1 MVRTTGFGQTGPYA
15 TRPGFGTLAESMT
28 GYAHTNGFPDGPP
41 TLPPFALG
49 DGVAAMTGA
58 FAAMMALWWRD
69 TQGGTGQ
76 VIDLS
81 IYEPLFWILGPH
93 AIVYQQLGIVQGRT
107 GNRAPFTAPR
117 NAYLAKDGKWLGVSA
132 SAQSIAERVM
142 TLVGRPE
149 LTEEPWFADHT
160 GRLEHQ
166 DELDDAIS
174 AWIAERD
181 SDEVVRAFEEVH
193 AAIAPVLSIDEIVLD
208 PQFIARDTITEV
220 DHPKLGPLQMQNV
233 IPRLVE
239 TPGQHPLARP
249 RARLEQRRGPARRAR
264 PHRGADR
271 RARRAPGR
279 RGRRR
284 RPTTRRSTREERQPD
299 ARSLQR
305 ERRPGPAARRR
316 RLRAPRPEG
325 HAGPTAR
332 GSRSSLVL
340 NWEEGSEY
348 SKFAGDERNEGLAE
362 IPYAM
367 EPEYRDLAAES
378 VYEYG
383 SRAGV
388 WRLQRLFDEFERQ

>member
-1 MVRTTGFGQTGPYA
+1 
-15 TRPGFGTLAESMT
+15 
-28 GYAHTNGFPDGPP
+28 
-41 TLPPFALG
+41 
-49 DGVAAMTGA
+49 MTGA
-58 FAAMMALWWRD
+58 FAVMMALWWRD

-93 AIVYQQLGIVQGRT
+93 ATVYQQLGIVQGRT

-117 NAYLAKDGKWLGVSA
+117 NAYQAKDGKWLGVSA

-149 LTEEPWFADHT
+149 LTEEPWFGDHT

-220 DHPKLGPLQMQNV
+220 EHPKLGPLQMQNV

-239 TPGQHPLARP
+239 TPGRIRWPGPELGSSNEAVLRDE
-249 RARLEQRRGPARRAR
+249 LGLTEEQIAALVEMGVV
-264 PHRGADR
+264 AD
-271 RARRAPGR
+271 AAPDD
-279 RGRRR
+279 
-284 RPTTRRSTREERQPD
+284 PRSTREER
-299 ARSLQR
+299 
-305 ERRPGPAARRR
+305 
-316 RLRAPRPEG
+316 
-325 HAGPTAR
+325 T
-332 GSRSSLVL
+332 
-340 NWEEGSEY
+340 
-348 SKFAGDERNEGLAE
+348 
-362 IPYAM
+362 
-367 EPEYRDLAAES
+367 
-378 VYEYG
+378 
-383 SRAGV
+383 
-388 WRLQRLFDEFERQ
+388 